1 MELDNFFLAEYDPRN
16 IDHKTVIIKLEN
28 ADLKD
33 KYLGNLEYHIEKTN
47 KRREYNRCNHAYI
60 SYYDDIPIGFISIY
74 TENDSYQ
81 ISYGIIPERRQE
93 YLGALL
99 LQEFSEKMYEVY
111 PEIGNLTLTIKP
123 NNEASRK
130 LAKLVGFERQNTVKY
145 TQRRM

>member
-1 MELDNFFLAEYDPRN
+1 MELDNFFLTEYDSKN

-33 KYLGNLEYHIEKTN
+33 KYLGNLEYHIEKTT

-60 SYYDDIPIGFISIY
+60 SYYDDIPKWS
-74 TENDSYQ
+74 
-81 ISYGIIPERRQE
+81 
-93 YLGALL
+93 
-99 LQEFSEKMYEVY
+99 
-111 PEIGNLTLTIKP
+111 
-123 NNEASRK
+123 SRK